1 MEISL
6 LHSLPLFQ
14 GVDLESIGEILTV
27 LHSVE
32 AGYPAECILLHPGE
46 TTSRFG
52 ILLEGKIKIW
62 KEDYRGNA
70 TLLAQV
76 EPVDLFAEAFAWS
89 GERLTVSVET
99 ALPSRVLWLDSRQF
113 FQAQAAAPPLGQVQQ
128 NLLWL
133 LAGKNVF
140 LTGRIEHLSKRTL
153 REKLLSYLSEQ
164 AFRAGS
170 LEFAIPMN
178 RQELADFLAADR
190 SALSAVLS
198 GLQKEGILEYRKNHF
213 VLCPSRS
220 HSFLEHPGNLDG

>member
-1 MEISL
+1 M
-6 LHSLPLFQ
+6 
-14 GVDLESIGEILTV
+14 
-27 LHSVE
+27 
-32 AGYPAECILLHPGE
+32 
-46 TTSRFG
+46 
-52 ILLEGKIKIW
+52 
-62 KEDYRGNA
+62 
-70 TLLAQV
+70 AQV

-89 GERLTVSVET
+89 GSGLTVSVET

-170 LEFAIPMN
+170 LEFTIPMN
-178 RQELADFLAADR
+178 RQELADFLGGQTAAPCLPC
-190 SALSAVLS
+190 SAAYKRRNFRIPQKSFCPLSKPVS
-198 GLQKEGILEYRKNHF
+198 FFFGT
-213 VLCPSRS
+213 SRES
-220 HSFLEHPGNLDG
+220 

>member
-32 AGYPAECILLHPGE
+32 AGYPAESVLLHPGE
-46 TTSRFG
+46 TTFRFG
-52 ILLEGKIKIW
+52 ILLGGRIKIW

-76 EPVDLFAEAFAWS
+76 EPVDLFGEAFACS

>member
-99 ALPSRVLWLDSRQF
+99 ALPSRVLWLDCRQF
-113 FQAQAAAPPLGQVQQ
+113 FQVQAAAPPLGQVQQ
-128 NLLWL
+128 NLLRL
-133 LAGKNVF
+133 LAWKNVF

-164 AFRAGS
+164 AFRAGN

-213 VLCPSRS
+213 VLCQSRS
-220 HSFLEHPGNLDG
+220 HSFLQHPGNLDG

>member
-1 MEISL
+1 MEKLQL
-6 LHSLPLFQ
+6 LHLPLFQ
-14 GVDLESIGEILTV
+14 GVNPAKLEELLSA

-32 AGYPAECILLHPGE
+32 VTYHPNRFLLHPGE

-52 ILLEGKIKIW
+52 ILLEGRIKVL

-70 TLLAQV
+70 TLLAQI

-89 GERLTVSVET
+89 GLRLTVSVQSV
-99 ALPSRVLWLDSRQF
+99 LPSRVLWLDCRQF
-113 FQAQAAAPPLGQVQQ
+113 FQQQGHPELWQVQQ
-128 NLLWL
+128 NLLRL
-133 LAGKNVF
+133 LARKNIF

-164 AFRAGS
+164 ALQAES
-170 LEFAIPMN
+170 LDFSIPLN

-198 GLQKEGILEYRKNHF
+198 GLQKEGILEYHKNHF
-213 VLCPSRS
+213 SLKQSRS
-220 HSFLEHPGNLDG
+220 QSLLESPVSLDG

>member
-6 LHSLPLFQ
+6 LRLLPLFQ
-14 GVDLESIGEILTV
+14 GVDSESIGEILTA

-32 AGYPAECILLHPGE
+32 ASYLAECVLLHPGE

-99 ALPSRVLWLDSRQF
+99 TLPSQVLWLDSRQF
-113 FQAQAAAPPLGQVQQ
+113 FKVRADSFALGQMQQ
-128 NLLWL
+128 NLLRL
-133 LAGKNVF
+133 LAKKNVF

-164 AFRAGS
+164 AFGAGS
-170 LEFAIPMN
+170 LEFTIPMN
-178 RQELADFLAADR
+178 RQELADYLAADR

-213 VLCPSRS
+213 VLCQSQS
-220 HSFLEHPGNLDG
+220 HSFLEHLGNLDG

>member
-1 MEISL
+1 M
-6 LHSLPLFQ
+6 
-14 GVDLESIGEILTV
+14 
-27 LHSVE
+27 
-32 AGYPAECILLHPGE
+32 
-46 TTSRFG
+46 
-52 ILLEGKIKIW
+52 
-62 KEDYRGNA
+62 
-70 TLLAQV
+70 AQV

-113 FQAQAAAPPLGQVQQ
+113 FQVQAAAPPLGQVQQ

-140 LTGRIEHLSKRTL
+140 LTGRIEHLL

-170 LEFAIPMN
+170 LEFTIPLN

-213 VLCPSRS
+213 TLCQSQS